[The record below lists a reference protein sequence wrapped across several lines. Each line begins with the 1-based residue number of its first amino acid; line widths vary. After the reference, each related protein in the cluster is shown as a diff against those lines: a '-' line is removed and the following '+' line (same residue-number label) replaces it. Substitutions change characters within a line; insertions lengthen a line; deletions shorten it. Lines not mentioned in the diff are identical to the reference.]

1 MRKLTRNYNAT
12 HGGFR
17 GQHLKNKI
25 KWLFEQQR
33 EKLKGN
39 IDKITWKNR
48 RYWKNTKPQL
58 IAETFGKCAY
68 CEANTRTVAYGDV
81 EHYRPTSIYW
91 WLAYTYYNYLFSC
104 QICNQVY
111 KSDNFPTLNNR
122 LVGPEILTTT
132 NNIELEGLIEPYILD
147 PKDINTENSILGLS
161 KLNEQELPTLLNPYL
176 KDPADWFEWEFDD
189 NERSIRLRAKKNNI
203 TSKQFVETAIQYL
216 GLNREEL
223 MNLRYE
229 TFSVFRTF
237 RRTLNEVTDNPSL
250 YAEVQEQLE
259 QMQQPSAV
267 FSGMCVYF
275 GGLLLSE
282 LVSNPLS

>member
-1 MRKLTRNYNAT
+1 M
-12 HGGFR
+12 
-17 GQHLKNKI
+17 
-25 KWLFEQQR
+25 
-33 EKLKGN
+33 
-39 IDKITWKNR
+39 
-48 RYWKNTKPQL
+48 
-58 IAETFGKCAY
+58 
-68 CEANTRTVAYGDV
+68 
-81 EHYRPTSIYW
+81 
-91 WLAYTYYNYLFSC
+91 AYTYYNYLFSC

-189 NERSIRLRAKKNNI
+189 NERSIRLRAKKNNT